1 MSLQVI
7 ISHVG
12 TDFDGFAS
20 MMLASKLYPG
30 AHMVF
35 PGRLGP
41 GVEEFYNLHRRQF
54 PVLPLKQALEGPL
67 QRLIVVDTRLA
78 SRLGPFREYLHR
90 SDIELHIYDHHPPS
104 AEAVRGDQEWVE
116 AVGAAATLLVERC
129 RAEGHEI
136 SPQEATL
143 ALIAVHEE
151 TGSFRYSSTTARD
164 LAAAAYLM
172 EAGANLEVLSHFLRD
187 PLTAAQRGLLEEY
200 LSKGE
205 LITGPAGSLYLA
217 SASREKSV
225 FGLGLLASR
234 VLEVQGTDAVCTVLE
249 VAGETSVA
257 GRASSDAFDIAAWM
271 QRWGG
276 GGHRR
281 AAAASKLEESPER
294 ICDELRG
301 LALTGDA
308 QVITAADLM
317 TSEVFSLRV
326 GVTVEQASQALRQA
340 GHQAACMLD
349 ERDGLV
355 GLVSRTD
362 LEKALDHNLGHAPAT
377 SVMTHKVVRVSP
389 SHTSAEVRRVVV
401 ERGVGT
407 IPVMDGERL
416 VGIISRSDLLR
427 ELYTPTEVDWGTGS
441 GLSSVDL
448 SVIPQPYRDWLD
460 VTEDLAEE
468 RHLRLYAVGGFVR
481 DTLLKRGTED
491 LDLVVEGD
499 SRELA
504 TSIARHFGGKVVA
517 HEKYM
522 TATVRFPDGAKLDIA
537 RARREV
543 YCRPAALPEVAESDL
558 KSDLYRRD
566 FTINSLAIRLATD
579 LQGSVIDF
587 FGGLQDLEAG
597 VIRVL
602 HNHSFFDDPSRILR
616 AIRFE
621 QRLGFTI
628 EPNTRQLMK
637 AALEA
642 DALTLTRPERL
653 KEELRLALSET
664 DPVKVLDRFEAL
676 KVLSL
681 IHPELKF
688 KGKVKERTER
698 ALALLKEHPDLLER
712 QHFWHVPMFLF
723 SLELSEKGAAEL
735 GQRFGWKV
743 LEWPWELAPAI
754 GRMCRRPMRPS
765 EIARLLEKL
774 TPVGLIIFTTLSP
787 HVTFGQRLQLYLNS
801 LRHQKPILDGNDLM
815 QAGVPAGPAV
825 SAWKNEAFDAQ
836 RDGEFDDR
844 EGGWRWLQARLD
856 PSNPSNPSGPSN
868 LEELVAA
875 APGEGADDPHN
886 R

>member
-20 MMLASKLYPG
+20 MALASKLYPG

-41 GVEEFYNLHRRQF
+41 GVEEFYNLHRRFF
-54 PVLPLKQALEGPL
+54 PVLPLKKALEGPL
-67 QRLIVVDTRLA
+67 ARLIVVDTRLA
-78 SRLGPFREYLHR
+78 SRLGPFREHLHR
-90 SDIELHIYDHHPPS
+90 ADVELHIYDHHPPS

-116 AVGAAATLLVERC
+116 PVGAAATLLVERC
-129 RAEGHEI
+129 RDEGHEI

-164 LAAAAYLM
+164 LTAAAYLM
-172 EAGANLEVLSHFLRD
+172 DQGANLEVLSHFLRD
-187 PLTAAQRGLLEEY
+187 PLTGPQRGLLEEY

-205 LITGPAGSLYLA
+205 LIKGPAGSLYLA
-217 SASREKSV
+217 YARRDKSI

-249 VAGETSVA
+249 VDGETSVA
-257 GRASSDAFDIAAWM
+257 GRAASDAFDMAGWM

-281 AAAASKLEESPER
+281 AAAASKLEEPAEKV
-294 ICDELRG
+294 IEELRG
-301 LALTGDA
+301 LALTGDS
-308 QVITAADLM
+308 QVLTAADLM
-317 TSEVFSLRV
+317 TTEVFSLQQGLSV
-326 GVTVEQASQALRQA
+326 QDASQALRQA
-340 GHQAACMLD
+340 GHQSACVLD
-349 ERDGLV
+349 EAGALV

-389 SHTSAEVRRVVV
+389 AHTSAEVRRIVV

-427 ELYTPTEVDWGTGS
+427 ELYTPTEVDWNSGS
-441 GLSSVDL
+441 GLSDIDL

-481 DTLLKRGTED
+481 DTLLKRVTED

-499 SRELA
+499 TRELA

-522 TATVRFPDGAKLDIA
+522 TASVRFPDGGKLDIA

-621 QRLGFTI
+621 QRLGFSI

-642 DALTLTRPERL
+642 DALALTRPERL
-653 KEELRLALSET
+653 KEELRLALSES
-664 DPVKVLDRFEAL
+664 DPVKVLDRFEQL

-681 IHPELKF
+681 IHPEIKF

-698 ALALLKEHPDLLER
+698 GLALLKEHPDLLER

-723 SLELSEKGAAEL
+723 GMELSEKGAREL
-735 GQRFGWKV
+735 GERFGWRI

-754 GRMCRRPMRPS
+754 GRMCRREMRPS
-765 EIARLLEKL
+765 DISRLLEPL
-774 TPVGLIIFTTLSP
+774 TPVALIIFATLSP
-787 HVTFGQRLQLYLNS
+787 HVTFQQRVELYLNG
-801 LRHQKPILDGNDLM
+801 LRKQKPLLDGHDLM

-825 SAWKNEAFDAQ
+825 SAWKKDAFDAQ
-836 RDGEFDDR
+836 LNSEFSDR
-844 EGGWRWLQARLD
+844 EGGWRWLQARLEQASHE
-856 PSNPSNPSGPSN
+856 PSTALLS
-868 LEELVAA
+868 AA
-875 APGEGADDPHN
+875 SGEGAHDPHN